1 MTWRRYVPDISLHE
15 ALRTMSP
22 QPASSPV
29 LPDQSVIETEPLN
42 ADDLEFDESQGFSDL
57 VDGMVSL
64 TVDPHGYMG
73 TESGSAALKFLN
85 ELSASTP
92 RSTSAGS
99 STGAATATLTRPPE
113 LTRLLDDYFA
123 HYHPAYPILHE
134 PTFRA
139 QISGKRPQLPSA
151 PRFPA
156 LTPRQ
161 APWPSRE
168 MARGRCCTTS
178 CLPSAR
184 LWAPQARAGRTYSC
198 TKLPAPT

>member
-64 TVDPHGYMG
+64 TVDPHSYMG

-92 RSTSAGS
+92 RSSSAGS
-99 STGAATATLTRPPE
+99 STGAETDTLAALTRPPE

-161 APWPSRE
+161 AP
-168 MARGRCCTTS
+168 
-178 CLPSAR
+178 
-184 LWAPQARAGRTYSC
+184 
-198 TKLPAPT
+198 